1 MTIDGAAPGASHGA
15 DTNAQGWGEVRDD
28 RLYQL
33 VRQNGPIRDRTIAIQ
48 FARPGARAYSF
59 TFG

>member
-1 MTIDGAAPGASHGA
+1 MDTDADGYGIV
-15 DTNAQGWGEVRDD
+15 TEN

-33 VRQNGPIRDRTIAIQ
+33 VRQQSGVHDKTFRIEFFNL
-48 FARPGARAYSF
+48 GARAYSF